1 MLVTPSDIIDT
12 ATKCRVSDMSTRL
25 EVQSAIEQLPK
36 GEIRDLSKWLQEY
49 LDEEWDREIEV
60 DFGAGKLDRLIARA
74 ESDIA
79 NKNVR
84 NLDEVLDNL

>member
-1 MLVTPSDIIDT
+1 
-12 ATKCRVSDMSTRL
+12 MSTRL

-36 GEIRDLSKWLQEY
+36 AEIRDLSKWLQEY
-49 LDEEWDREIEV
+49 LDEEWDRQIEA
-60 DFGAGKLDRLIARA
+60 DFGAGKLDRLIAKA

-79 NKNVR
+79 NNNLR

>member
-1 MLVTPSDIIDT
+1 
-12 ATKCRVSDMSTRL
+12 MSTRL
-25 EVQSAIEQLPK
+25 EIQSAIEQLPK
-36 GEIRDLSKWLQEY
+36 GEIHNLSKWLQEY
-49 LDEEWDREIEV
+49 LDEEWDREIEA

-79 NKNVR
+79 NNNVR

>member
-1 MLVTPSDIIDT
+1 
-12 ATKCRVSDMSTRL
+12 MSTRL

-36 GEIRDLSKWLQEY
+36 SEIRDLSKWLQEY
-49 LDEEWDREIEV
+49 LDEEWDRQIEA
-60 DFGAGKLDRLIARA
+60 DFGAGKLDRLIAKA

-79 NKNVR
+79 NNNVR

>member
-1 MLVTPSDIIDT
+1 
-12 ATKCRVSDMSTRL
+12 MSTRL
-25 EVQSAIEQLPK
+25 EVQSAILHGRGSANEQLPK

-49 LDEEWDREIEV
+49 LDEEWDREIEA
-60 DFGAGKLDRLIARA
+60 DFGAGKLDRLIVKA

-79 NKNVR
+79 NNNVI

>member
-1 MLVTPSDIIDT
+1 
-12 ATKCRVSDMSTRL
+12 MSTRL

-36 GEIRDLSKWLQEY
+36 GEIRDLSMWLQEY
-49 LDEEWDREIEV
+49 LDEEWDREIEA
-60 DFGAGKLDRLIARA
+60 DFGAGKLDHLIAKA

-79 NKNVR
+79 NNNVK

>member
-1 MLVTPSDIIDT
+1 
-12 ATKCRVSDMSTRL
+12 MSTRL

-49 LDEEWDREIEV
+49 IDEEWDREIEA

-74 ESDIA
+74 ELDIA
-79 NKNVR
+79 SNNVR